1 MNIIT
6 LLIIALNLNES
17 IFNHILLVPIC
28 FGIIYQ
34 SRGNIIAGEPFIDKS
49 PEQGRNQRKVSQD
62 DENSCQTNFTALFYP
77 VRY

>member
-6 LLIIALNLNES
+6 LLIIVIVLNLNES
-17 IFNHILLVPIC
+17 IFNHISLVPIC

-34 SRGNIIAGEPFIDKS
+34 SRGDIIAGEPFIDKS

-62 DENSCQTNFTALFYP
+62 NENSCQTNFTALF
-77 VRY
+77 